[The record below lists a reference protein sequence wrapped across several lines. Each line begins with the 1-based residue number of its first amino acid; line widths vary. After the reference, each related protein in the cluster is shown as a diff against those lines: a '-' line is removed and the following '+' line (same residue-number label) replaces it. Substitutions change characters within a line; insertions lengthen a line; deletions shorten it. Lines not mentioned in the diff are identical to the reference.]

1 MPRPAR
7 GAAQDVNQPSM
18 NQVAIDPDGELT
30 LAEWAIFE
38 QLPRPPAFADI
49 TTTNVWIVEWLSED
63 EQATGRDLHH
73 WMELRRPGWS
83 KYIRCRSKAQV
94 FAAIDSAAVLA
105 QSSGMVPILHLEAH
119 GADWGI
125 ASNGETAGEVIE
137 WHELTQPLQSLNV
150 ATKCKLL
157 VFVAACEGFAGIQ
170 ALVAGPRAPA
180 LALVG
185 PDRPL
190 TPSALLEGS
199 KEFYRQ
205 RLGVDA
211 NLHGMAAS
219 ASREVGPATF
229 EVEPFAVMWYEVM
242 VTNLIKCARPKMSL
256 QQSEG
261 LQHKRPDSANLPGNM
276 IERRRTDRL
285 NVRSADQR
293 QADWDTMFMFD
304 LDPSNRSRFA
314 LDVRALVEMVRS
326 PPGTP

>member
-7 GAAQDVNQPSM
+7 SAAQDVNPPSM

-73 WMELRRPGWS
+73 WMELRRRGWS

-170 ALVAGPRAPA
+170 ALAAGPRAPA

-211 NLHGMAAS
+211 NLHDLAAS

-229 EVEPFAVMWYEVM
+229 EVEPFAEMWYEVM
-242 VTNLIKCARPKMSL
+242 VTNLIKST
-256 QQSEG
+256 
-261 LQHKRPDSANLPGNM
+261 RPDVRRQQLEKLRLPLRQFAQLTNH
-276 IERRRTDRL
+276 ETNRRWTKAPA
-285 NVRSADQR
+285 SPTGDQL
-293 QADWDTMFMFD
+293 QEIWDTMFMFD

>member
-137 WHELTQPLQSLNV
+137 WHELTQPLRRNANSLCLSRHV
-150 ATKCKLL
+150 KDLRESKLWL
-157 VFVAACEGFAGIQ
+157 QG
-170 ALVAGPRAPA
+170 RA
-180 LALVG
+180 
-185 PDRPL
+185 
-190 TPSALLEGS
+190 
-199 KEFYRQ
+199 RQ
-205 RLGVDA
+205 RWRW
-211 NLHGMAAS
+211 S
-219 ASREVGPATF
+219 
-229 EVEPFAVMWYEVM
+229 
-242 VTNLIKCARPKMSL
+242 
-256 QQSEG
+256 
-261 LQHKRPDSANLPGNM
+261 
-276 IERRRTDRL
+276 
-285 NVRSADQR
+285 VRI
-293 QADWDTMFMFD
+293 D
-304 LDPSNRSRFA
+304 L
-314 LDVRALVEMVRS
+314 
-326 PPGTP
+326 